1 MVVIAEEI
9 ISGPEVYRLVGRTIT
24 RVLENGEHIVLKS
37 YENEEEAAKRFEN
50 LKDLIGDKDEN
61 IIIL

>member
-37 YENEEEAAKRFEN
+37 YENENEAAEQFEN
-50 LKDLIGDKDEN
+50 LKALIGDKGEK
-61 IIIL
+61 IAIL